1 MKPRYYFIDNLRWV
15 TVALVL
21 IYHVFYNFNAQGV
34 FGGIGGFREH
44 QWQDVICTA
53 LYSWFMTLMFI
64 LAGASSRYA
73 LQHRTVKEFRRER
86 TRKLLVPS
94 TLGLLLFGGV
104 LGWLN
109 ITAGGGWEHMPAEM
123 PVVAKYLIAVVS
135 GTGPLWFIQD
145 LYVFSL
151 LLLVVR
157 KVLDADRVEAWIEG
171 LSVKGISFVLFGFFL
186 LLGLLA
192 QAQIDEVGTFDGLL
206 NLYRPIYYFGVFLVG
221 YYIFSSER
229 IHDYLAAR
237 YLTFGILAVIWS
249 VYFCVCNYGADYT
262 SPAVLQSFSCNMYC
276 WSMVLALFGFFK
288 HRYDGTT
295 PFSQYMTRS
304 SYGLYIVHM
313 TICTASCLWL
323 KSTALPV
330 WLIYTLA
337 LIATFVGSVVLW
349 EVLRRIPFVR
359 WCLFGVR
366 RETLPGNAA
375 PQRSLGELKSPL
387 SQPTLH
393 SRRPCEGGDSNNV
406 KRISMSN

>member
-1 MKPRYYFIDNLRWV
+1 MKQRYYFIDNLRWV

-53 LYSWFMTLMFI
+53 LYPWFMTLMFI

-94 TLGLLLFGGV
+94 TLGLLLFGWV
-104 LGWLN
+104 LGLVN
-109 ITAGGGWEHMPAEM
+109 MKAGGGVLPEGL
-123 PVVAKYLIAVVS
+123 PVVAKYLITVVS
-135 GTGPLWFIQD
+135 GTGALWFIQD
-145 LYVFSL
+145 LYIFSL

-157 KVLDADRVEAWIEG
+157 KVLDADRVEAWLG
-171 LSVKGISFVLFGFFL
+171 RLSVKGVSFVLLGFFL

-192 QAQIDEVGTFDGLL
+192 QTQIDEVGTFDGLL

-249 VYFCVCNYGADYT
+249 VYFCMCNYGADYT

-276 WSMVLALFGFFK
+276 WSMVLALFGLFK
-288 HRYDGTT
+288 HRYNCTT
-295 PFSQYMTRS
+295 SFSQYMTRS

-313 TICTASCLWL
+313 TVCTASCLWL

-330 WLIYTLA
+330 WSIYVLA
-337 LIATFVGSVVLW
+337 LIATFAGSVVLW

-359 WCLFGVR
+359 WCLFGVKR
-366 RETLPGNAA
+366 P
-375 PQRSLGELKSPL
+375 PQS
-387 SQPTLH
+387 
-393 SRRPCEGGDSNNV
+393 
-406 KRISMSN
+406 

>member
-34 FGGIGGFREH
+34 FGGIGGFTEH
-44 QWQDVICTA
+44 QWQDVICTV
-53 LYSWFMTLMFI
+53 LYPWFMTLMFI
-64 LAGASSRYA
+64 LAGVSSRYA
-73 LQHRTVKEFRRER
+73 LLHRTVKEFRRER

-94 TLGLLLFGGV
+94 TLGLLLFGWV
-104 LGWLN
+104 LGFVN
-109 ITAGGGWEHMPAEM
+109 MKAGGGVWPEGVPC
-123 PVVAKYLIAVVS
+123 VAKYLIVVVS

-157 KVLDADRVEAWIEG
+157 KVLDADRVEACLG
-171 LSVKGISFVLFGFFL
+171 RLSVKGISLVLLGFFL

-192 QAQIDEVGTFDGLL
+192 QTQIDEVDTFDGLL

-229 IHDYLAAR
+229 IHDYLATR
-237 YLTFGILAVIWS
+237 YLTFSLLAVIWS
-249 VYFCVCNYGADYT
+249 VYFCVCNYGTDYT

-276 WSMVLALFGFFK
+276 WSMVLALFGVFK
-288 HRYDGTT
+288 HRYNCTT

-313 TICTASCLWL
+313 TVCTSACLWL
-323 KSTALPV
+323 KSTALPL
-330 WLIYTLA
+330 WLIYPLA
-337 LIATFVGSVVLW
+337 LIATFAGSVVLW
-349 EVLRRIPFVR
+349 EMLRRIPFVR
-359 WCLFGVR
+359 WCMFGVKGKTHPNSPSM
-366 RETLPGNAA
+366 EGN
-375 PQRSLGELKSPL
+375 Q
-387 SQPTLH
+387 TT
-393 SRRPCEGGDSNNV
+393 
-406 KRISMSN
+406 

>member
-53 LYSWFMTLMFI
+53 LYPWFMTLMFI

-104 LGWLN
+104 LGLVN
-109 ITAGGGWEHMPAEM
+109 MKAGGGVLPEGL
-123 PVVAKYLIAVVS
+123 PVVVKYLITVVS

-157 KVLDADRVEAWIEG
+157 KVLDADRVEAWLG
-171 LSVKGISFVLFGFFL
+171 SLSVKGVSFVLLGFFL

-192 QAQIDEVGTFDGLL
+192 QTQIDEVGTFDGLF

-237 YLTFGILAVIWS
+237 YLTFSILTVIWC

-276 WSMVLALFGFFK
+276 WSMVLALFGLFK
-288 HRYDGTT
+288 HRYNCTT
-295 PFSQYMTRS
+295 FFSQYMTRS
-304 SYGLYIVHM
+304 SYGLYIIHM
-313 TICTASCLWL
+313 TVCTASCLWL

-359 WCLFGVR
+359 WCMFGVKGRPHPNPLPR
-366 RETLPGNAA
+366 RGHSGISRN
-375 PQRSLGELKSPL
+375 
-387 SQPTLH
+387 SQIT
-393 SRRPCEGGDSNNV
+393 
-406 KRISMSN
+406 K

>member
-1 MKPRYYFIDNLRWV
+1 MKPRYNFIDNLRWV
-15 TVALVL
+15 TVVLVL

-44 QWQDVICTA
+44 QWWDTVCTV
-53 LYSWFMTLMFI
+53 LYPWFMTLMFI

-73 LQHRTVKEFRRER
+73 LKHRTAKEFRQER
-86 TRKLLVPS
+86 ARKLLVPS
-94 TLGLLLFGGV
+94 TLGLLLFGWA
-104 LGWLN
+104 LGLVN
-109 ITAGGGWEHMPAEM
+109 MKAGGGVFPEGL
-123 PVVAKYLIAVVS
+123 PVVVKYLIAVVS

-157 KVLDADRVEAWIEG
+157 KVLDADKVEAWLGG
-171 LSVKGISFVLFGFFL
+171 LSVKGVSFVLLGFFL

-192 QAQIDEVGTFDGLL
+192 QTQIDEVGTFDGLL

-262 SPAVLQSFSCNMYC
+262 SSAVLQSFSCNMYC
-276 WSMVLALFGFFK
+276 WAMVLALFGLFK
-288 HRYDGTT
+288 HRYNCTT

-313 TICTASCLWL
+313 TVCTASCLWL

-359 WCLFGVR
+359 WCLFGI
-366 RETLPGNAA
+366 
-375 PQRSLGELKSPL
+375 
-387 SQPTLH
+387 
-393 SRRPCEGGDSNNV
+393 RRPPQS
-406 KRISMSN
+406 

>member
-1 MKPRYYFIDNLRWV
+1 MDAMNKPSRYYFIDNLRWT
-15 TVALVL
+15 TVVLVL

-53 LYSWFMTLMFI
+53 LYPWFMTLMFI

-73 LQHRTVKEFRRER
+73 LKHRTVKEFRRER

-94 TLGLLLFGGV
+94 TLGLLLFGGA
-104 LGWLN
+104 LGALN
-109 ITAGGGWEHMPAEM
+109 ITAGGGWDAMPADM
-123 PVVAKYLIAVVS
+123 PFVAKYLIAVVS

-145 LYVFSL
+145 LFIFSL

-157 KVLDADRVEAWIEG
+157 KVIDADRVEAWLGG

-192 QAQIDEVGTFDGLL
+192 QTQIDEVGTFDGLL

-276 WSMVLALFGFFK
+276 WSMVLVLFGLFK
-288 HRYDGTT
+288 HRYNCTT
-295 PFSQYMTRS
+295 SFSQYVTRS

-313 TICTASCLWL
+313 TVCTASCLWL
-323 KSTALPV
+323 KSTALPL

-337 LIATFVGSVVLW
+337 LIATFAGSLLLW

-366 RETLPGNAA
+366 RKRGLTLT
-375 PQRSLGELKSPL
+375 L
-387 SQPTLH
+387 SQGEGTQA
-393 SRRPCEGGDSNNV
+393 SREIV
-406 KRISMSN
+406 K

>member
-1 MKPRYYFIDNLRWV
+1 MKNKYIMKPRYYFIDNLRWV

-53 LYSWFMTLMFI
+53 LYPWFMTLMFI

-94 TLGLLLFGGV
+94 TLGLLLFGWV
-104 LGWLN
+104 LGFVN
-109 ITAGGGWEHMPAEM
+109 MKAGGGVLPEGL
-123 PVVAKYLIAVVS
+123 PVAVKYLIAVVS

-157 KVLDADRVEAWIEG
+157 KVLDADRVEVWLGG
-171 LSVKGISFVLFGFFL
+171 LSVKGVNFVLFGFFL
-186 LLGLLA
+186 LLGFLA
-192 QAQIDEVGTFDGLL
+192 QTQIDEVGTFDGLF

-229 IHDYLAAR
+229 IHDYLATQCF
-237 YLTFGILAVIWS
+237 TFSILAILWCIF
-249 VYFCVCNYGADYT
+249 FCVSYYGEDYT
-262 SPAVLQSFSCNMYC
+262 SPVVLQSFSCNMYC
-276 WSMVLALFGFFK
+276 WSMVLALFGLFK
-288 HRYDGTT
+288 RRYDCTT

-304 SYGLYIVHM
+304 SYGLYVVHM
-313 TICTASCLWL
+313 TVCTSVCLWL
-323 KSTALPV
+323 KSAALPV
-330 WLIYTLA
+330 WLIYALA
-337 LIATFVGSVVLW
+337 LIATFAGSVVSW

-359 WCLFGVR
+359 WCLFGVK
-366 RETLPGNAA
+366 
-375 PQRSLGELKSPL
+375 KS
-387 SQPTLH
+387 
-393 SRRPCEGGDSNNV
+393 R
-406 KRISMSN
+406 

>member
-1 MKPRYYFIDNLRWV
+1 MMKQRYYFIDNLRWV

-34 FGGIGGFREH
+34 FGGIGGFTEH
-44 QWQDVICTA
+44 QWQDVICTV
-53 LYSWFMTLMFI
+53 LYPWFMTLMFI
-64 LAGASSRYA
+64 LAGVSSRYA
-73 LQHRTVKEFRRER
+73 LLHRTVKEFRRER

-94 TLGLLLFGGV
+94 TLGLLLFGWV
-104 LGWLN
+104 LGFVN
-109 ITAGGGWEHMPAEM
+109 MKAGGGVWPEGVPC
-123 PVVAKYLIAVVS
+123 VAKYLIVVVS

-157 KVLDADRVEAWIEG
+157 KVLDADRVEAWLG
-171 LSVKGISFVLFGFFL
+171 RLSVKGISLVLLGFFL

-192 QAQIDEVGTFDGLL
+192 QTQIDEVDTFDGLL

-237 YLTFGILAVIWS
+237 YLTFSLLAVIWS

-276 WSMVLALFGFFK
+276 WSMVLALFGVFK
-288 HRYDGTT
+288 HRYNCTT

-313 TICTASCLWL
+313 TVCTSACLWL
-323 KSTALPV
+323 KSTALPL
-330 WLIYTLA
+330 WLIYPLA
-337 LIATFVGSVVLW
+337 LIATFAGSVVLW

-359 WCLFGVR
+359 WCMFGVKGKTHPNPPSM
-366 RETLPGNAA
+366 EGN
-375 PQRSLGELKSPL
+375 Q
-387 SQPTLH
+387 TT
-393 SRRPCEGGDSNNV
+393 
-406 KRISMSN
+406 